1 MNVRSEQ
8 KSLRLGFYV
17 FCRSLY
23 THCLHV
29 ESSSGPTEIGMAGL
43 TGVRGRLVR
52 THSRDH
58 LAQWSARPVG
68 VPGWTTCW
76 GGEPELRAQV
86 NANAIRIIGERLIEE
101 NVQLLD
107 VSWEEERLKA
117 MKPPR
122 ENRGRDRDRQ
132 AERIPADPGG
142 RRRTHHLPRNREGTG
157 FFSVRSRQQRGRQ
170 HSKS

>member
-1 MNVRSEQ
+1 
-8 KSLRLGFYV
+8 
-17 FCRSLY
+17 
-23 THCLHV
+23 
-29 ESSSGPTEIGMAGL
+29 MAGL
-43 TGVRGRLVR
+43 TSVRGCLVR

-58 LAQWSARPVG
+58 RAQRSARPVG

-86 NANAIRIIGERLIEE
+86 NANAIRTIGERLIEE

-107 VSWEEERLKA
+107 LSWDERLKA

-142 RRRTHHLPRNREGTG
+142 GRRAHHLPRNREGAG
-157 FFSVRSRQQRGRQ
+157 FF
-170 HSKS
+170 